1 MNIIIAPDSFKGTLS
16 ALEVCDIIEKA
27 FTDVMPDCAVKKLP
41 LADGGEGLCA
51 CLESI
56 CPGRMIQAE
65 VTGVFG
71 EKLTAEYLLT
81 QSGAAVIET
90 ASCAGLP
97 LALGRENPETAT
109 TKGVGELMLHAL
121 ENGAKEI
128 ILGLGGSAT
137 NDFGIGAASALGWK
151 FYAANGL
158 IENPAGKDLGNIVSI
173 KAPSQPFPLPVTA
186 ACDVEN
192 PLYGENGA
200 AFVFAPQKGADKEMV
215 LRLDRGL
222 RNIAEVVK
230 KDLGRDVSSM
240 KGAGAAGGFGGGASV
255 FFGAELK
262 KGINLILDLS
272 GFDSL
277 MQKAGLVITGEGR
290 LDSQSLQGKVISGV
304 TERAVKAGRKVALIC
319 GSKGKGYEKV
329 FDAGVSNAYFCCEEP
344 KPFDEILKTCRQDL
358 YSAAR
363 RAALDFKT

>member
-158 IENPAGKDLGNIVSI
+158 IENPAGKDLGDIVSI
-173 KAPSQPFPLPVTA
+173 KAPSHPFPLPVTA

-200 AFVFAPQKGADKEMV
+200 AFVFAPPKGADKEMV

-230 KDLGRDVSSM
+230 KDLVRDVTSM

-277 MQKAGLVITGEGR
+277 LPKAGLVITGEGR

-304 TERAVKAGRKVALIC
+304 TERAVKAGRKVVLIC